1 MEKYY
6 KVSDI
11 NEILNKLVKEPAY
24 YHEGEG
30 FYNGVC
36 AVGGELMCLEP
47 VEADIDELKKEVA
60 DLNNRRHLIWAIGVD
75 YDGCNTVESLKE
87 LIDELVSYTQL
98 PREQVPDITSRT
110 GRWVRKEHVINEY
123 GDTESSFVCSCC
135 DKKYK
140 RGEYTP
146 KRFVEE
152 HKFCPNCGAKMKE

>member
-6 KVSDI
+6 RVSDV
-11 NEILNKLVKEPAY
+11 NEILNKLAKEPAY

-36 AVGGELMCLEP
+36 AVEGELMCLEP

-60 DLNNRRHLIWAIGVD
+60 DLNNRRHLIWALGVD

-110 GRWVRKEHVINEY
+110 GTWVQTDNHRWKCSSCGKETDLPHY
-123 GDTESSFVCSCC
+123 
-135 DKKYK
+135 DKA
-140 RGEYTP
+140 
-146 KRFVEE
+146 V
-152 HKFCPNCGAKMKE
+152 FCFNCGAKMLAR

>member
-6 KVSDI
+6 KVSDVT
-11 NEILNKLVKEPAY
+11 EILNKLAKEPAY
-24 YHEGEG
+24 YHEGES

-36 AVGGELMCLEP
+36 AVEGELMCLEP
-47 VEADIDELKKEVA
+47 VEADIDELKKEVV

-110 GRWVRKEHVINEY
+110 GKWIRVDNHRWKCTACGKETDLPHY
-123 GDTESSFVCSCC
+123 DGAYYCF
-135 DKKYK
+135 
-140 RGEYTP
+140 
-146 KRFVEE
+146 
-152 HKFCPNCGAKMKE
+152 NCGAKMKEDTDE